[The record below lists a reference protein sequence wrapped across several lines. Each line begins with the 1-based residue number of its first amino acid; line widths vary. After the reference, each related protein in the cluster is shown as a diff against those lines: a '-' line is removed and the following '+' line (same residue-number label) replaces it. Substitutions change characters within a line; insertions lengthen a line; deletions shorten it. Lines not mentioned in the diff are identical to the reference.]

1 MTKGNSEGEHKAVV
15 FLREMLGEEVCVS
28 PQTMKLNRGL
38 FVIAK
43 ENKAMMIFM
52 LAAAMTVGM
61 LIATAVGIHFEAQR
75 IRMDDQND
83 RVSRF

>member
-1 MTKGNSEGEHKAVV
+1 
-15 FLREMLGEEVCVS
+15 
-28 PQTMKLNRGL
+28 
-38 FVIAK
+38 
-43 ENKAMMIFM
+43 MMIFM